1 MGHYTIIDLCWG
13 RYGVLLNIKRHI
25 DQRSAEFNMISLLFN
40 NNTSMSTETIVFF
53 TNVGYAFPAIL
64 DH

>member
-1 MGHYTIIDLCWG
+1 M
-13 RYGVLLNIKRHI
+13 LLNTKRHI
-25 DQRSAEFNMISLLFN
+25 DQRSAEFNMISLLFK

-64 DH
+64 DHYKTIEDTDGSCKNT